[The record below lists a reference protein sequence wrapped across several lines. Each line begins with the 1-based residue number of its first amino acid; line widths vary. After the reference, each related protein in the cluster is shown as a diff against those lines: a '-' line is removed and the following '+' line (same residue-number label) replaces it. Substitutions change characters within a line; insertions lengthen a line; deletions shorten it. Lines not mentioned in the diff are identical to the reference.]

1 MYSCLITLLYA
12 TYLIPRMHLTHLDAS
27 IVWCACLA
35 CMNWVHPIGTD
46 ASIGW
51 WSTDRDASNLL
62 KLLSVLMEIPSARTA
77 ILRVVMPM
85 QSKKGSYPFMQAYEA
100 EA

>member
-1 MYSCLITLLYA
+1 M
-12 TYLIPRMHLTHLDAS
+12 
-27 IVWCACLA
+27 
-35 CMNWVHPIGTD
+35 D

-62 KLLSVLMEIPSARTA
+62 KLLGVLMEIPSARTA

-85 QSKKGSYPFMQAYEA
+85 QFKKGS
-100 EA
+100 